1 MSIVANPIQADIKE
15 TSPRQIKLLGA
26 VVQGVGT
33 ITSVSAILF
42 DCFVLI
48 EDETGREHHR
58 FVKDLKKDEVTFP
71 VEPLPFYTYNRRIG
85 YGLFEKMH
93 DLESPIQATD
103 LKVA

>member
-1 MSIVANPIQADIKE
+1 MIVAAKPLSQPEAKR
-15 TSPRQIKLLGA
+15 PKQVKLLGA
-26 VVQGVGT
+26 TVQGVGI

-71 VEPLPFYTYNRRIG
+71 TEVPPYHTYNRRIG
-85 YGLFEKMH
+85 YGLWETMIC
-93 DLESPIQATD
+93 LESPIQATD

>member
-1 MSIVANPIQADIKE
+1 MIVAAKPLSQPEEKRPKQA
-15 TSPRQIKLLGA
+15 KLLGA
-26 VVQGVGT
+26 TVQGVGT

-58 FVKDLKKDEVTFP
+58 FVKDLKKDEVTLP
-71 VEPLPFYTYNRRIG
+71 AEPQPFHTYNRRIG
-85 YGLFEKMH
+85 YGLWSEMMC
-93 DLESPIQATD
+93 LESPIQATD